1 MNKTNESM
9 KNVMPKKSNFLGM
22 TFFLFLWENSLAILV
37 VASKKLCY
45 TKAN

>member
-1 MNKTNESM
+1 M

-22 TFFLFLWENSLAILV
+22 TFFLFLWENSLTILV

>member
-1 MNKTNESM
+1 M
-9 KNVMPKKSNFLGM
+9 KNVMPKKSNFFGHGV
-22 TFFLFLWENSLAILV
+22 FSVLWENSLAILV